1 MAKMQTYYIVRVNG
15 RVFMEARTV
24 ERKDELVEILTQM
37 YPNAEITTE
46 KKRRK
51 KLYTED

>member
-15 RVFMEARTV
+15 RVFEESKTV
-24 ERKDELVEILTQM
+24 ERKDEIMEILTQM
-37 YPNAEITTE
+37 YPNAEVTAE

-51 KLYTED
+51 VY